1 MARVIWTNIG
11 ALLMRNQSNPEF
23 LSTFNWNLTRV
34 VIMLLPEDTITKE
47 ALSERRTT
55 ICHLLFY
62 PLVEIWFISYLLLVI
77 RSLSG
82 NKKKKRKTKICLDV
96 NMWLHGL
103 EGRSARLSSWRY
115 GFESNR
121 ACIVIILRLWKR
133 TCYVSSYSQVK
144 NDDSFSLF
152 TICDQQNQ

>member
-1 MARVIWTNIG
+1 MARVIWTNIS
-11 ALLMRNQSNPEF
+11 ALLMQNQSNPKF
-23 LSTFNWNLTRV
+23 LSTLNWNLTRV

-47 ALSERRTT
+47 D
-55 ICHLLFY
+55 
-62 PLVEIWFISYLLLVI
+62 PVVEIWFISYLLLVI
-77 RSLSG
+77 RSPSG

-121 ACIVIILRLWKR
+121 TCIVIILRLWKR

>member
-1 MARVIWTNIG
+1 MARVIWTNIS
-11 ALLMRNQSNPEF
+11 ALLMQNQSNPKF
-23 LSTFNWNLTRV
+23 LSTLNWNLTRV

-47 ALSERRTT
+47 D
-55 ICHLLFY
+55 
-62 PLVEIWFISYLLLVI
+62 PVVEIWFISYLLLVI
-77 RSLSG
+77 RSPSG